1 VRKTDRKTAQPLSW
15 KYHRLLKTGAKIIGV
30 TALLVLMLWV
40 TRPDGLEVRRAPDDA
55 PKGTRVAHNVA
66 EQDVTANDAAPQ
78 PSYGATPGPA
88 TVPRADSSPQETESA
103 VQRGTDSAKTA
114 TEYVAADE
122 PDRRANDDAQDT
134 IEGPLSISGRV
145 LNLDGDAVPGV
156 EIVARSYG
164 NSEDSTDLSER
175 QTRSDSS
182 GFYEIIGLVAGDYN
196 LRTVETAR
204 YPSAQKIVRA
214 GLQSADII
222 LTGTETVRLYGT
234 VSDVSAKPLTNVE
247 VIPVRQAG
255 ARTRTNHA
263 GNYETRLQVAQTTGA
278 YTVRFNLPGFVEERV
293 LLQSADLVGTAER
306 RVDARLQALDQASN
320 VTGTLRS
327 DRGDAV
333 PGEIVQL
340 HLPSL
345 KTEYLARSGKDGA
358 FSMPAVKTGSDYRL
372 TIHPE
377 GSYQNYSQ
385 AGILI
390 GTGRQTLKVILR
402 SLDTGRLTGRIS
414 DVEGYP
420 IPGYSLLLK
429 SNESHGGRLMVS
441 ADDGGY
447 FAVENSPT
455 GSLMFMSQSEPRFTV
470 SGITLE
476 AGTEENVEV
485 VIDWGN
491 YEMTGWVRDELSN
504 PLAAAKIG
512 LSWNDN
518 SRGIQSSSLR
528 QAVTDENGFFRFTQ
542 LGPGPH
548 QLDVV
553 ALGYQRLQKV
563 YNVDAYSEEIRVEL
577 RKVSQ

>member
-1 VRKTDRKTAQPLSW
+1 
-15 KYHRLLKTGAKIIGV
+15 
-30 TALLVLMLWV
+30 
-40 TRPDGLEVRRAPDDA
+40 
-55 PKGTRVAHNVA
+55 
-66 EQDVTANDAAPQ
+66 
-78 PSYGATPGPA
+78 
-88 TVPRADSSPQETESA
+88 
-103 VQRGTDSAKTA
+103 
-114 TEYVAADE
+114 
-122 PDRRANDDAQDT
+122 
-134 IEGPLSISGRV
+134 
-145 LNLDGDAVPGV
+145 
-156 EIVARSYG
+156 
-164 NSEDSTDLSER
+164 
-175 QTRSDSS
+175 
-182 GFYEIIGLVAGDYN
+182 
-196 LRTVETAR
+196 
-204 YPSAQKIVRA
+204 
-214 GLQSADII
+214 
-222 LTGTETVRLYGT
+222 
-234 VSDVSAKPLTNVE
+234 
-247 VIPVRQAG
+247 
-255 ARTRTNHA
+255 
-263 GNYETRLQVAQTTGA
+263 VAQTTGA

>member
-1 VRKTDRKTAQPLSW
+1 
-15 KYHRLLKTGAKIIGV
+15 LLRMGAKIIGV

-40 TRPDGLEVRRAPDDA
+40 TRPAGLEVRRAPDDA
-55 PKGTRVAHNVA
+55 SMAAPIAHNVA
-66 EQDVTANDAAPQ
+66 EQDMIVIDAAPQ
-78 PSYGATPGPA
+78 PDYRATPSPA
-88 TVPRADSSPQETESA
+88 TLPRADSSLHQTASPA
-103 VQRGTDSAKTA
+103 RHARDSANTTTGYA
-114 TEYVAADE
+114 AADGG
-122 PDRRANDDAQDT
+122 PDGRANDDAQET
-134 IEGPLSISGRV
+134 FEGPLSISGRV

-156 EIVARSYG
+156 EIVARSYD

-175 QTRSDSS
+175 QTRSDST
-182 GFYEIIGLVAGDYN
+182 GFYEILGLVAGDYN

-204 YPSAQKIVRA
+204 YPSAQKIFRA

-222 LTGTETVRLYGT
+222 LAGTETVRLYGT
-234 VSDVSAKPLTNVE
+234 VSDVSAKPLANVE

-255 ARTRTNHA
+255 ARTRTDDA
-263 GNYETRLQVAQTTGA
+263 GNYETRLQVVQTTGA

-293 LLQSADLVGTAER
+293 FLQSADLVGTAEL

-340 HLPSL
+340 HSPSL

-358 FSMPAVKTGSDYRL
+358 FSMPAVKTGPDYRL
-372 TIHPE
+372 TIRPK
-377 GSYQNYSQ
+377 GNYQNYSQ
-385 AGILI
+385 AGIVI
-390 GTGRQTLKVILR
+390 GTGSRTLKVILQ

-429 SNESHGGRLMVS
+429 SNKSHGGRLMVS

-476 AGTEENVEV
+476 AGTEKNVEV

-504 PLAAAKIG
+504 PLAAAEIG
-512 LSWNDN
+512 LSWNEN
-518 SRGIQSSSLR
+518 SHGIQSSSLR
-528 QAVTDENGFFRFTQ
+528 QAVTDDNGFFRFTQ

-553 ALGYQRLQKV
+553 APGYQRLQKV